1 MVGCSYFFE
10 IAFWKFVGDP
20 QLNVTKSVYLIDAE
34 HFSTLNLLWLEYRNT
49 LYMSVKPG
57 ISSFEWY
64 HQKCVDCMFVPLF
77 HAKRSPNPIVKTALL
92 QTTSTKSTSREWGV
106 YGSVHKWRHHK
117 FGVFRP
123 PPSSLPYPLDDV
135 IFYQPSLPPF

>member
-20 QLNVTKSVYLIDAE
+20 QLNVTKYVYLIDAE

-64 HQKCVDCMFVPLF
+64 HQKCADCMFVPLF
-77 HAKRSPNPIVKTALL
+77 YANRSPNPIVKTALL
-92 QTTSTKSTSREWGV
+92 QTTSTKSTSREWGDNNTECNTLIIQDAFNV
-106 YGSVHKWRHHK
+106 SYTWCITNTV
-117 FGVFRP
+117 
-123 PPSSLPYPLDDV
+123 LQL
-135 IFYQPSLPPF
+135 